1 MMEVASKAKAF
12 IYQPKVSVPSYL
24 FIKNFVFRN
33 DITCSRL
40 IGIYNSGKSTST
52 LVPYTSFCRETSGM
66 SKSFTTLQTFIN
78 HSWSCFLSNC
88 SRKYASCSFRR
99 LFDCLITLEMM
110 SVNCLNSLVDVLPR
124 LYISSSL

>member
-40 IGIYNSGKSTST
+40 IGIYNSSMYLLLKLE
-52 LVPYTSFCRETSGM
+52 LVGNCVVKVNDTECLFPYTVTVHDDTHTSFEVSELNMDLVLSCQDETRLIYEGM
-66 SKSFTTLQTFIN
+66 N
-78 HSWSCFLSNC
+78 YDN
-88 SRKYASCSFRR
+88 
-99 LFDCLITLEMM
+99 ITLY
-110 SVNCLNSLVDVLPR
+110 VNCTRN
-124 LYISSSL
+124 